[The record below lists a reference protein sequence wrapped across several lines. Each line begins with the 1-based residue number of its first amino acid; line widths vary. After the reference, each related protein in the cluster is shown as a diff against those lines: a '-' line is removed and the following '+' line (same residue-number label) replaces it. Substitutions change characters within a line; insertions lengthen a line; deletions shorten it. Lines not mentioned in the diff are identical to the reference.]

1 MDNHAEKEAALN
13 AHAEALIQ
21 GHWPEIAAETN
32 GPTIATVMAHLKPRF
47 RALLQGRLGTGQGDG
62 RTAVFDI
69 HMRFWDVAGGP
80 NEAILVAESDVER
93 VRSHSG
99 IFKRVAEALQEV
111 HEGETLSDSAAVR
124 EIAKKRSSLRTMLS
138 RSNGETTLRVA
149 YVADGVPHLAQ
160 TLVSRVVEE
169 EAGGLGLVPAPL
181 LDD

>member
-1 MDNHAEKEAALN
+1 MMDKHAEREAALN

-21 GHWPEIAAETN
+21 GHWHEIAAETN

-47 RALLQGRLGTGQGDG
+47 RALLQGRLSTGEGDG
-62 RTAVFDI
+62 RTVEFDI
-69 HMRFWDVAGGP
+69 HMRFWDVTGGT

-93 VRSHSG
+93 VRSHNG
-99 IFKRVAEALQEV
+99 VFKRVAEAIQEV

-138 RSNGETTLRVA
+138 RSNGETTLRVV
-149 YVADGVPHLAQ
+149 YKADGVPHLAQ

-169 EAGGLGLVPAPL
+169 EAEG
-181 LDD
+181 